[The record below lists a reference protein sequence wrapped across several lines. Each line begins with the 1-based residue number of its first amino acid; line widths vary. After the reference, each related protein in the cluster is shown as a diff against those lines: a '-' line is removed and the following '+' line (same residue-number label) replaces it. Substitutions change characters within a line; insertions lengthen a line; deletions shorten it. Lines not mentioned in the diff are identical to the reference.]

1 MSMVFII
8 ICAVALTGAYICLG
22 IAVVY
27 AVRDARNTA
36 EEFGIHP
43 SEWHWW
49 DFTEYVT
56 DYGWQF
62 FAAVVLAV
70 TAIAALVIS
79 EFC

>member
-1 MSMVFII
+1 MSLVFII
-8 ICAVALTGAYICLG
+8 ICAVALAGAYICLG
-22 IAVVY
+22 IAVAY
-27 AVRDARNTA
+27 AVRDARNAA
-36 EEFGIHP
+36 EEFGTQP
-43 SEWHWW
+43 SERHWW

-62 FAAVVLAV
+62 LTAMFLAV